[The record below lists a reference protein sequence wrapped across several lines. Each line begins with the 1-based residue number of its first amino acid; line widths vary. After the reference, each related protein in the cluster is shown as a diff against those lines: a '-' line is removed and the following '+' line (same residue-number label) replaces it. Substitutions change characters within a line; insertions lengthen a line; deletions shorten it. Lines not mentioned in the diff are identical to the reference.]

1 MNIVS
6 KNRHARLWKSS
17 TIATV
22 NARLADAVI
31 SSREIEIENLRLQ
44 CLQCHLG
51 PGIYTYKGSPGT
63 HQHDEVQIEIPL
75 SGRFHFTVEDK
86 EVMLLP
92 AQALVIPPHTPHN
105 WATPKGGFMLGIML
119 KAKDLLNAE
128 ADLPYGRK
136 HRLRL
141 AESPALTAH
150 LQQLIDLATSPRS
163 TPFTPTLCS
172 SLLTVLI
179 TEVLDTVC
187 SFPKKAESKDAS
199 KMRGNLIFE
208 RCHSFIKSNLSHPLK
223 ASELAMQAGIGFRQ
237 LSRIFIQ
244 QCGESPHQYIMRR
257 RLDQARML
265 IDSTPSASIKQIA
278 FDCGFTSSSHFTMA
292 FKKTLGISP
301 STYAARK
308 MKRK

>member
-1 MNIVS
+1 MDIVS
-6 KNRHARLWKSS
+6 KNRHARLWNSS

-31 SSREIEIENLRLQ
+31 NGREIEIENLRLQ

-51 PGIYTYKGSPGT
+51 PGIYKGSPGT

-75 SGRFHFTVEDK
+75 SGRFHFTVKDK
-86 EVMLLP
+86 EVVLLP

-105 WATPKGGFMLGIML
+105 WETPKGGFMLGIML
-119 KAKDLLNAE
+119 KAKDQLNNE
-128 ADLPYGRK
+128 IDLPYGRK
-136 HRLRL
+136 HRLPL

-150 LQQLIDLATSPRS
+150 LQQLMDLATSPRS

-179 TEVLDTVC
+179 TEVLDAVC
-187 SFPKKAESKDAS
+187 SFPKKAEAKDAG
-199 KMRGNLIFE
+199 KMRSNLVFE

-244 QCGESPHQYIMRR
+244 QCGESPHQYITRL
-257 RLDQARML
+257 RLDRARIL
-265 IDSTPSASIKQIA
+265 IENTPSASVKEIA
-278 FDCGFTSSSHFTMA
+278 FECGFASPSHFTMA
-292 FKKTLGISP
+292 FKKNLGISP
-301 STYAARK
+301 SAYAARK